1 MTALVII
8 EGLVILLLAVLVVG
22 LLRSHADVLR
32 ALHELGVNPHE
43 RAQAGGAVNDFDIT
57 TRPGVPEPRADA
69 DLRAHDIAGS
79 TVDGGSAVVSVAGV
93 DHTTLIAF
101 LSSGCLTCAEFWR
114 AFERGEADRLPGVS
128 TRLVVVTQGPELESP
143 STLAELAA
151 PGLTTVMSSRAWD
164 DYGIP
169 VSPYFVLVD
178 GPSGRVAGEG
188 AASSWPQV
196 LDLLGKAVADGG
208 MDLEPRRTRREFL
221 TGSQREERADRELAA
236 AGIHPGH
243 GSLFPET
250 LDEVEADGDDD

>member
-8 EGLVILLLAVLVVG
+8 EGVVILLLAILVVG

-43 RAQAGGAVNDFDIT
+43 RTPLGGAAGNFEIA
-57 TRPGVPEPRADA
+57 TRPGVPEPRAHA
-69 DLRAHDIAGS
+69 DLGAHDIAGS
-79 TVDGGSAVVSVAGV
+79 TIDGGSAVVSVAGV

-101 LSSGCLTCAEFWR
+101 LSSGCSTCADFWA
-114 AFERGEADRLPGVS
+114 AFEHGEADQIPGVS
-128 TRLVVVTQGPELESP
+128 TRLVVVTQGPELESV

-151 PGLTTVMSSRAWD
+151 PGLTTVMSSEAWD
-164 DYGIP
+164 DYGVP

-196 LDLLGKAVADGG
+196 LDLLRKAVADGG
-208 MDLEPRRTRREFL
+208 MDLRPRRTRREFL
-221 TGSQREERADRELAA
+221 TGSQREERADRELAT

-243 GSLFPET
+243 ASLYPET
-250 LDEVEADGDDD
+250 LDDVEGDGDDD